1 MVKRTALL
9 LLVLLLVLFALGPT
23 PLVDEAT
30 SPLLHALSG
39 ALLLWALAWVWPGRL
54 GRQLGL
60 VALAALLLEP
70 LQALLPF
77 GRQADPIDALAGIA
91 GSLAAALAWR
101 MVAAFRLR

>member
-1 MVKRTALL
+1 MVKRAALL
-9 LLVLLLVLFALGPT
+9 LLVLLLVLFALEPT

-30 SPLLHALSG
+30 SPLLHVLSG
-39 ALLLWALAWVWPGRL
+39 ALLLWALAWVRPGRL

-77 GRQADPIDALAGIA
+77 GRQADPLDALAGIA
-91 GSLAAALAWR
+91 GSLAAALALG

>member
-1 MVKRTALL
+1 MIKRAVLL
-9 LLVLLLVLFALGPT
+9 LLVLFLALFALGPT
-23 PLVDEAT
+23 PLVDEAA

-39 ALLLWALAWVWPGRL
+39 ALLLSALAWVWPGRL
-54 GRQLGL
+54 GRQLVL

-77 GRQADPIDALAGIA
+77 GRQADLLDALAGIA
-91 GSLAAALAWR
+91 GALAAALALG

>member
-1 MVKRTALL
+1 MVKRAALL
-9 LLVLLLVLFALGPT
+9 LLVLLLVIFALGPT

-77 GRQADPIDALAGIA
+77 GRQADPLDALAGIA
-91 GSLAAALAWR
+91 GSLTAALALG